1 MNIDEL
7 RHIAAKEELSLNY
20 VAKDEMISKILF
32 SLQEEENIILKG
44 GTAVNR
50 VFIGNKRFSE
60 DIDFDI
66 LFHGTAK
73 EALPLTKKIIT
84 KIKDFTI
91 EQPRIMNQ
99 TIRYDLLYTNPLHHK
114 DKIQLEFHILDA
126 ATGYKKQIVNFG
138 FVPFP
143 AALLQVYKKEILIQH
158 KIVCILNRLE
168 GKDFFDLYYLLDLQK
183 EKIKIKKQEK
193 EAVLKRLTMDK
204 KQIFGVANIINH
216 YIPRQ
221 RRPHWETFLEELKE
235 KIETW
240 IS

>member
-20 VAKDEMISKILF
+20 VAKDEMISKILL
-32 SLQEEENIILKG
+32 SLQQEENIILKG
-44 GTAVNR
+44 GTALNR

-66 LFHGTAK
+66 LFHGTPK
-73 EALPLTKKIIT
+73 EALPLTRKIVM

-91 EQPRIMNQ
+91 EEPQIMNE
-99 TIRYDLLYTNPLHHK
+99 TIRYDLLYTNPLNHR
-114 DKIQLEFHILDA
+114 DKIRLEFHVLDSVN
-126 ATGYKKQIVNFG
+126 GYKKQIVNFG

-143 AALLQVYKKEILIQH
+143 AALLHVYEKKTLIQH
-158 KIVCILNRLE
+158 KIACILTRLE

-183 EKIKIKKQEK
+183 EKIKITKQEK
-193 EAVLKRLTMDK
+193 EALLKRLTMDR
-204 KQIFGVANIINH
+204 KQLIGVANIINH
-216 YIPRQ
+216 YIPKQ

-240 IS
+240 V